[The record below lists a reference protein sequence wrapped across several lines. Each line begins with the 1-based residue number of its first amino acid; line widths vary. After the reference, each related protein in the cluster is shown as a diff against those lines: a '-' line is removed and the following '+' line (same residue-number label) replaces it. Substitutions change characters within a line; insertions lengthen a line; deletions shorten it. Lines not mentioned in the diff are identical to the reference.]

1 MPEMMVRP
9 VAADDIPVIAR
20 IYGHAV
26 MHGTGSFEI
35 APPDAAE
42 MERRLQL
49 LLNQGYPCFVAETD
63 HVLGYGYAGSYRPR
77 PGYRW
82 TVEDS
87 IYVAADARRR
97 GVGRALLAQLIEQ
110 SERRGFR
117 QMIAVIGDSQNLA
130 SIELHRTFGFR
141 HVGTFTSV
149 GFKHGR
155 WLDVVLMQ
163 RPLGRGDAAL
173 P

>member
-1 MPEMMVRP
+1 MPEIMVRP
-9 VAADDIPVIAR
+9 VTLHDIPAIAG

-63 HVLGYGYAGSYRPR
+63 HVLGYGYAGPYRPR
-77 PGYRW
+77 PAYRW

-87 IYVAADARRR
+87 IYVAPDAQRR
-97 GVGRALLAQLIEQ
+97 GIGRALLAQLIEQ
-110 SERRGFR
+110 SERRGLR
-117 QMIAVIGDSQNLA
+117 QMIAMIGDSQNVA
-130 SIELHRTFGFR
+130 SIELHRALGFR

-149 GFKHGR
+149 GFKHAR

-163 RPLGRGDAAL
+163 RPIGRGDGA
-173 P
+173 PP